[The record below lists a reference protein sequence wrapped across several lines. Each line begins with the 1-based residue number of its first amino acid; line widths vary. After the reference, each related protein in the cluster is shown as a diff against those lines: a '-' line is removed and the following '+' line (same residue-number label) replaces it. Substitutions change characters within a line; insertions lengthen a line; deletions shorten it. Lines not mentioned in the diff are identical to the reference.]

1 VSTRLAD
8 LFTGRRLSR
17 ARTFLARE
25 LTRLS
30 RASTPPPSTGLPA
43 EAASSLP
50 ETKPD
55 LDLVEAVFCHRE
67 ADGVA
72 ITYVQ
77 GARTVSLWLPRH
89 RAARLIAEIASAL
102 T

>member
-1 VSTRLAD
+1 MTHIRQVVQSGSAWLSGGLSIWERKRNSALLD
-8 LFTGRRLSR
+8 LIRRSNGSQ
-17 ARTFLARE
+17 E
-25 LTRLS
+25 VP
-30 RASTPPPSTGLPA
+30 ASKSPPP
-43 EAASSLP
+43 
-50 ETKPD
+50 KD